1 MMTSACDTASGLQS
15 SATIISNST
24 AITNLLRRISGQ
36 FSALFRRKAFLHQY
50 TAEGME
56 ESEFSEAETNM
67 EDVISEYQS
76 AEDALVDEK
85 YVNEE

>member
-1 MMTSACDTASGLQS
+1 MMTSACDTAPPGQKV
-15 SATIISNST
+15 SATIIANST
-24 AITNLLRRISGQ
+24 AITGLLRRVSTQ

-56 ESEFSEAETNM
+56 EMEFSEAEANM

-76 AEDALVDEK
+76 AEDAVVEEYD
-85 YVNEE
+85 NEE